1 MIHHLPL
8 SLIIIIIECQIET
21 TEKKMKIL
29 KITAVQKD
37 DIAVKKNPEVVPKAY
52 FKAIFQINEAT
63 LTATIRTA
71 TNHIADCRNEDKQLV
86 GLKEE
91 TERKLI
97 EAIRKYNK
105 KLDLY

>member
-1 MIHHLPL
+1 
-8 SLIIIIIECQIET
+8 
-21 TEKKMKIL
+21 MKIL
-29 KITAVQKD
+29 KITEVQQD
-37 DIAVKKNPEVVPKAY
+37 DIAVRSNPEVVAKNY
-52 FKAIFQINEAT
+52 YSAIFQINEET

-105 KLDLY
+105 KLASY